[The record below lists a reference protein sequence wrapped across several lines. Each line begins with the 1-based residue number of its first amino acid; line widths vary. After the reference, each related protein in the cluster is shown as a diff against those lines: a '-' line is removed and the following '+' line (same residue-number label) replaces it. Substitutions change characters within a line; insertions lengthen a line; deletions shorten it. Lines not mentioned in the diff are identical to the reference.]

1 MGGNRAGKGEHA
13 KSNNTALIHWGS
25 VLAWDG
31 KAFQSAK
38 KLPKHILKKAQFHS
52 AFVFFFLLCLSPT
65 EIVLT
70 CVNIKKSNKKK
81 I

>member
-25 VLAWDG
+25 VLDWDG
-31 KAFQSAK
+31 KALQSAK
-38 KLPKHILKKAQFHS
+38 KLPKHILKTAQFHS
-52 AFVFFFLLCLSPT
+52 AFVFFSLALSA
-65 EIVLT
+65 
-70 CVNIKKSNKKK
+70 SNRNSFDMCKYQEGQKK